1 MYFRKRLIKSI
12 YFTILYWNKI
22 KYFHFILDIKAFI
35 HTFVFWNIFILFEN
49 KNSFRILATQNSL
62 YLCLK
67 NHFDVITTST

>member
-35 HTFVFWNIFILFEN
+35 HKFVFRNMFILFEN
-49 KNSFRILATQNSL
+49 
-62 YLCLK
+62 
-67 NHFDVITTST
+67 